1 MPYKPTFP
9 SPYMQAISASKDGGN
24 VFRCLINPRD
34 SVYGYELTIS
44 SAENELKEA
53 DETTETETHTI
64 SRTVDG
70 MTKSVDGSDVALEVG
85 DSELPV
91 IGSSAEDSWLAVVV
105 PKGLLTDGRSYTWR
119 IKLFGSKV
127 DVGQQ
132 NIVVAEG
139 LSGTYYNEPQYNRFK
154 LSGNPIIV
162 NNGSVLS
169 TNYGNGFEWYY
180 DQYFLSDVWWST
192 NTDARLR
199 EYGLYKYKDYEGL
212 YNWNTLPNIKD
223 MFITYKP
230 GSWGDNVTY
239 DLGYR
244 RNYSVKSSPLDYF
257 IPRRNNNKVWF
268 SEGYATQ
275 GYHIFGR
282 LGKPIV
288 FIDYLENIICLG
300 QIIYSPVSEA
310 QNEMGLMS
318 GNSYDASLESEN
330 AGALISLGSGCH
342 ADTTYNTVYTPN
354 TSTGQFVVESCSLKN
369 SLAYSGTSLPS
380 NIQKGQYVL
389 YKNNGQNIYTRITA
403 VDLYDG
409 QVFLGLE
416 SPIPLSNESKNVSF
430 SVVSNYVESTDF
442 YFNTRTE
449 PNVSITIKNLTS
461 SDGDTVVL
469 SSPILEAIGLYT
481 QQQSIPIESYVF
493 NLYSSDGELIN
504 TSGDV
509 ISSKITYTYKGLMTN
524 RNYTLEL
531 AVTND
536 DGVVTKVEKE
546 ISCIYSDGDSDI
558 STCAYFVTDKN
569 DYTETPAYNA
579 GSVCI
584 VISNESTT
592 TPYFCNVIRR
602 DVKTDEIKII
612 ATDVA
617 VDMDDTIMI
626 SDYTA
631 QSGRAYRYMV
641 TPFNDKRTAFISAET
656 GEVTSNLAGVML
668 YDLTPT
674 ADKKVFNVTK
684 NSVYLFDTDL
694 QFGEL
699 KLNNTKNYTETYS
712 AYPHEA
718 YTKNNHLV
726 GSVETLLG
734 TYNCDKDY
742 VGDGIDRMDD
752 FKKLAVNGHLKLIK
766 DRMGHCIIGDIEDV
780 SYSYVRENGK
790 DMTKLSFNFTELAD
804 SKSITVYAEG

>member
-44 SAENELKEA
+44 SVENELKEA

-70 MTKSVDGSDVALEVG
+70 TTKSVDGSDVALEVG

-105 PKGLLTDGRSYTWR
+105 PKDLLTDGRSYTWR

-127 DVGQQ
+127 DAGQQ

-154 LSGNPIIV
+154 LSGNPIISGALHLCDV
-162 NNGSVLS
+162 SSNG
-169 TNYGNGFEWYY
+169 TWCNWYY
-180 DQYFLSDVWWST
+180 DDNLSENYILD
-192 NTDARLR
+192 NLKYR
-199 EYGLYKYKDYEGL
+199 GLYKSLNYTDL
-212 YNWNTLPNIKD
+212 YYWNMLPNIKE
-223 MFITYKP
+223 MFVTYTP
-230 GSWGDNVTY
+230 RAIGDTIQY
-239 DLGYR
+239 DLGYCQ
-244 RNYSVKSSPLDYF
+244 NVSVKSSPVDYF
-257 IPRRNNNKVWF
+257 VPRRDGNTLYSGK
-268 SEGYATQ
+268 GYSTI
-275 GYHIFGR
+275 GLFTSI
-282 LGKPIV
+282 GKPIV
-288 FIDYLENIICLG
+288 FINYFENIICVGELT
-300 QIIYSPVSEA
+300 YTSSAESPNNMKLA
-310 QNEMGLMS
+310 S
-318 GNSYDASLESEN
+318 GNTYDPSLESESVCS
-330 AGALISLGSGCH
+330 LISSGSGSYIETFSDRRNH
-342 ADTTYNTVYTPN
+342 LYINTAAC
-354 TSTGQFVVESCSLKN
+354 QFAVESCSLKN
-369 SLAYSGTSLPS
+369 SLAYSGTSLPP

-449 PNVSITIKNLTS
+449 PNVSITVKNLTS
-461 SDGDTVVL
+461 PDGDTVTL
-469 SSPILEAIGLYT
+469 SSSILEATGLYT

-493 NLYSSDGELIN
+493 NLYSSDGELID
-504 TSGDV
+504 TSGDI

-524 RNYTLEL
+524 RDYTLEL
-531 AVTND
+531 AVTNE

-546 ISCIYSDGDSDI
+546 ILCSYSDGDSDI
-558 STCAYFVTDKN
+558 STWAYFVTDKN
-569 DYTETPAYNA
+569 DYTETSAYNA
-579 GSVCI
+579 GTVCV
-584 VISNESTT
+584 VISNESIT
-592 TPYFCNVIRR
+592 TPYFCDVIRR

-617 VDMDDTIMI
+617 VDGDDTIMI

-674 ADKKVFNVTK
+674 ADRKVFNVTK

-726 GSVETLLG
+726 GSVEALLG
-734 TYNCDKDY
+734 TYNCGKDY

-766 DRMGHCIIGDIEDV
+766 DRMGNCIIGDIEDV